1 MISARPTVVVCLV
14 AVSGLIAAGCDGE
27 NLPDLGLGGTA
38 VDTGP
43 VETEP
48 PAGTEP
54 VVTEPSATDPPATDP
69 PATEPVVTESPATDL
84 PATDAPAPPEPTAAS
99 DDPDATGADGG
110 VPGWILPVL
119 LVGGLAAMAAIV
131 ASRRRRQDLSAS
143 PDPRRQLIGTARWI
157 HDQLSLELLALPPA
171 DARQRWVND
180 RIRFDQLS
188 IDARTS
194 AMTSDPELWNRLAS
208 IVDALASSI
217 DTAVRVRA
225 ADGADP
231 ELARE
236 SVAIANRH
244 RSELG
249 AWIVSAQQ
257 LL

>member
-1 MISARPTVVVCLV
+1 MTSARRTGVACLL
-14 AVSGLIAAGCDGE
+14 AVTGLVAAGCDGE
-27 NLPDLGLGGTA
+27 NLPELGPRDTA
-38 VDTGP
+38 ADTGP

-54 VVTEPSATDPPATDP
+54 VVTEPPATEP
-69 PATEPVVTESPATDL
+69 PATEPVVTEPAVTE
-84 PATDAPAPPEPTAAS
+84 PPVTEAPEVPVPTEPPG
-99 DDPDATGADGG
+99 DPDAEEADGG
-110 VPGWILPVL
+110 LPGWLLPVL
-119 LVGGLAAMAAIV
+119 LVGGLAVAVAVA
-131 ASRRRRQDLSAS
+131 ASRRRRQDSPAA
-143 PDPRRQLIGTARWI
+143 PDPRRQLISTARWI

-180 RIRFDQLS
+180 RVRFDQLS

-208 IVDALASSI
+208 IVDSLASSI
-217 DTAVRVRA
+217 DTALRVRA
-225 ADGADP
+225 AEGADP

-244 RSELG
+244 RSELD